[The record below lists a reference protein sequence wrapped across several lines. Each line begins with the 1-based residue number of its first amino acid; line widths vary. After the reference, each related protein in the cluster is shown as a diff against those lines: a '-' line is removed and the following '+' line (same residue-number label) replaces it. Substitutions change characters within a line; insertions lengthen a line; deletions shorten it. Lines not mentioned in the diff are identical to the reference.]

1 MDPDLKERLERWCK
15 DRNHD
20 FAAVIDRIRESD
32 YWEVARAQHLAGA
45 SDTVVWRLLDSA
57 MG

>member
-1 MDPDLKERLERWCK
+1 MDPDWKELVERWCE
-15 DRNHD
+15 DRN
-20 FAAVIDRIRESD
+20 VRLELVLERLRKSD

-45 SDTVVWRLLDSA
+45 SDKVLWRLLDGA